1 MNKFTEWMSKLTE
14 SSEDRAMREVAEKV
28 ANCLGVN
35 PAMKDDW
42 VGRFKLETD
51 NKFLDCEIYSSV
63 LHIGNDSLILMN
75 QHEIDAEIG
84 KVYLVDYFTSQ
95 YTMRLLR
102 MPDPE
107 TGEII
112 FMLSKSINQEIQY
125 SIKIEIDFSL
135 A

>member
-1 MNKFTEWMSKLTE
+1 MNKFTKWMSKLTE
-14 SSEDRAMREVAEKV
+14 SSEDRAMREVAEMV
-28 ANCLGVN
+28 AHCLGVN
-35 PAMKDDW
+35 PAMKDNW
-42 VGRFKLETD
+42 VGRFKIETD
-51 NKFLDCEIYSSV
+51 NKILDCEIYSSV

-84 KVYLVDYFTSQ
+84 KVYLVDYFTSE
-95 YTMRLLR
+95 YIMRLLR

-125 SIKIEIDFSL
+125 SVKIEIDFSL